1 MIRFEHVSKA
11 YLGGRQALQGVTFHL
26 QPGEMA
32 FLTGHS
38 GAGKSTLLKLICG
51 IERPSAG
58 KIWFSGHDIS
68 RLKNREVPFLRRQIG
83 MIFQDHHLLMDRTVF
98 DNVAIPLIIA
108 GASYDD
114 IRRRVSAAL
123 DKVGLLD
130 KAKNFPIQLSGGEQQ
145 RVGIAR
151 AVVNK
156 PAVLLAD
163 EPTGNLDD
171 ALSEGI
177 LRLFEEFN
185 RVGVTVLMATHD
197 MGLISRRSYRMLTLS
212 DGHLHGGQGVNKRD
226 AMNQIRQFGG
236 KFDRFR
242 KPQGGGD
249 GNRNAPK
256 RAKAAPKPANRKT
269 NVFNEQVRYAFQG
282 ALQDLKSKPL
292 ATFLTVMVIAIS
304 LTLPS
309 VCYMVYKNVH
319 QAASQYYPS
328 PQITVYLDKALD
340 DNAAAQVVGQ
350 LQAEQGVDKVNYLSR
365 EEALGEFRN
374 WSGFGGALDML
385 EENPLPAVAVV
396 IPKLDFQGTESLNT
410 LRDRITRI
418 NGIDEVRMDDSWFAR
433 LAALTGLVGRVAA
446 MIGVLMVAAVF
457 LVIGNS
463 VRLSIFAR
471 RDTINVQKLIGATDG
486 FILRPFLYGGALLGF
501 TGAFLSLI
509 LSEILV
515 MRLSSAVTEVAQVF
529 GTKFDISGLGFD
541 ECLLLLLVCSMIGW
555 VAAWLATVQHLR
567 HFTPD

>member
-1 MIRFEHVSKA
+1 M
-11 YLGGRQALQGVTFHL
+11 
-26 QPGEMA
+26 
-32 FLTGHS
+32 
-38 GAGKSTLLKLICG
+38 
-51 IERPSAG
+51 
-58 KIWFSGHDIS
+58 
-68 RLKNREVPFLRRQIG
+68 NR
-83 MIFQDHHLLMDRTVF
+83 
-98 DNVAIPLIIA
+98 
-108 GASYDD
+108 
-114 IRRRVSAAL
+114 
-123 DKVGLLD
+123 
-130 KAKNFPIQLSGGEQQ
+130 
-145 RVGIAR
+145 
-151 AVVNK
+151 
-156 PAVLLAD
+156 
-163 EPTGNLDD
+163 
-171 ALSEGI
+171 
-177 LRLFEEFN
+177 
-185 RVGVTVLMATHD
+185 
-197 MGLISRRSYRMLTLS
+197 
-212 DGHLHGGQGVNKRD
+212 RD
-226 AMNQIRQFGG
+226 AINQIKQFGG
-236 KFDRFR
+236 RLDRFR
-242 KPQGGGD
+242 KSGGAPGD
-249 GNRNAPK
+249 GGRNAPK
-256 RAKAAPKPANRKT
+256 RAKAAPKPNSRKT

-309 VCYMVYKNVH
+309 VCYMVYKNVDH
-319 QAASQYYPS
+319 AASQYYPS
-328 PQITVYLDKALD
+328 PQITVYLQKTLD
-340 DNAAAQVVGQ
+340 DDAAARVVGQ
-350 LQAEQGVDKVNYLSR
+350 LQAEQGVEKVNYLSR
-365 EEALGEFRN
+365 DDALGEFRN

-410 LRDRITRI
+410 LRDRIAQI

-433 LAALTGLVGRVAA
+433 LAALTGLVGRVSA

-501 TGAFLSLI
+501 SGAFLSLI

-529 GTKFDISGLGFD
+529 GTKFDISGLSFD